1 MTNALLYFIHH
12 FKLSLMH
19 TLVIIMISDA
29 KTKPLTKFYFNM
41 CDIDSDEIVMRDTH
55 IREWKLVYSPSPSV
69 FDELADLAAKSLQLE
84 GAVGVNSSEELEAAM
99 FNQEL
104 VAGIDFQHSQV
115 ISSSKILSSAAK
127 F

>member
-1 MTNALLYFIHH
+1 
-12 FKLSLMH
+12 
-19 TLVIIMISDA
+19 
-29 KTKPLTKFYFNM
+29 M